1 MFDLAHE
8 HREEGHG
15 LADAGVIDAHEAAA
29 AGGVV
34 GVPAAV
40 PESAVPPGVGG
51 VLPLVLV
58 AVLVVVIR
66 LQLVGRRRGAVA
78 AVERQGPRRVG
89 PAEVAQAAGLVG
101 QVELRPAEHLRRG
114 GVRDDEQQEQGE
126 QWRWGPLLDVHGV
139 LWFFLRTEVQEKID
153 DRWLLDQ
160 GVIMILAAF
169 QGRGVY
175 VVVLK
180 VV

>member
-1 MFDLAHE
+1 
-8 HREEGHG
+8 
-15 LADAGVIDAHEAAA
+15 
-29 AGGVV
+29 
-34 GVPAAV
+34 
-40 PESAVPPGVGG
+40 
-51 VLPLVLV
+51 
-58 AVLVVVIR
+58 
-66 LQLVGRRRGAVA
+66 
-78 AVERQGPRRVG
+78 
-89 PAEVAQAAGLVG
+89 
-101 QVELRPAEHLRRG
+101 
-114 GVRDDEQQEQGE
+114 
-126 QWRWGPLLDVHGV
+126 V